1 MSESGQAQAGQ
12 LLAQAREEQ
21 KLSLRQVAN
30 ELKLSVSF
38 VKAIEAEQC
47 SSLPDVAFVRGYVR
61 NYARLLGFS
70 KEQTQQVVMHFESIM
85 APAKDNAQGVPLLAP
100 KTKSPRWWR
109 LLWLIAVVAVVSQV
123 FFMWQGSIRS
133 SGEYTHLPEAETVVS
148 MERAQEAGHD
158 AEAREAIVK
167 GSIED
172 QEESIVDLEAEATE
186 EDASLLAQPQEEF
199 EEVAAEDAVAKEA
212 PAANIVL
219 TFTNECWVNV
229 VDSRDRTLFSGI
241 KQSGESLF
249 LDGQAPYRFT
259 FGDGAALQ
267 RMQINGK
274 EVALPARRA
283 GQVWRY
289 TSEN

>member
-21 KLSLRQVAN
+21 KLSLQQVAN

-61 NYARLLGFS
+61 NYARLLGLS
-70 KEQTQQVVMHFESIM
+70 KEQTQQVVARFESIM
-85 APAKDNAQGVPLLAP
+85 TPTKDNAQGVPLLAP
-100 KTKSPRWWR
+100 TTKSPRWWR
-109 LLWLIAVVAVVSQV
+109 WLWLVAAVAVVSQV
-123 FFMWQGSIRS
+123 FFMWQNSTRS
-133 SGEYTHLPEAETVVS
+133 ASEQGHLPHAETVVPVQ
-148 MERAQEAGHD
+148 RAQES
-158 AEAREAIVK
+158 AREAEVSDIVERDDVVDQEPLGGETDEATNEDILPIVK
-167 GSIED
+167 P
-172 QEESIVDLEAEATE
+172 EEELSVALE
-186 EDASLLAQPQEEF
+186 
-199 EEVAAEDAVAKEA
+199 EEVESPVA
-212 PAANIVL
+212 AANIAL
-219 TFTNECWVNV
+219 DFSNECWVNV
-229 VDSRDRTLFSGI
+229 VDSRGRTLFSGI
-241 KQSGESLF
+241 KQAGESL
-249 LDGQAPYRFT
+249 LLEGQAPYRFT

-274 EVALPARRA
+274 EVSLPARRA

>member
-21 KLSLRQVAN
+21 KLSLQQVAN

-61 NYARLLGFS
+61 NYARLLGLS
-70 KEQTQQVVMHFESIM
+70 KEQTQQVVARFESIM
-85 APAKDNAQGVPLLAP
+85 APTKDNASGVPLLAP

-109 LLWLIAVVAVVSQV
+109 LLWLIAAVAVVSQV
-123 FFMWQGSIRS
+123 FFMWQSSTRS
-133 SGEYTHLPEAETVVS
+133 SSEQVHLPEAETLAP
-148 MERAQEAGHD
+148 MERVQETVRDVEAGD
-158 AEAREAIVK
+158 VVEEDDVV
-167 GSIED
+167 D
-172 QEESIVDLEAEATE
+172 QEEPLIKIDEATA
-186 EDASLLAQPQEEF
+186 EDASLITQPEEALEAAL
-199 EEVAAEDAVAKEA
+199 EEVASEAVA
-212 PAANIVL
+212 ANLVL
-219 TFTNECWVNV
+219 TFTNECWVSV

-241 KQSGESLF
+241 KQAGESL
-249 LDGQAPYRFT
+249 LLEGQAPYRFT

-274 EVALPARRA
+274 EVTLPVRRA